1 MEKFFCYALLAV
13 TCLSAS
19 TQAVEKTL
27 SDSLSRDYEHR

>member
-19 TQAVEKTL
+19 TQAVEKNAIRL
-27 SDSLSRDYEHR
+27 FVA